1 LIETVHPERTAIVK
15 QLKILMKSK
24 YTQFFCIFLSSLFLL
39 WPAVYNGY
47 PLAYSDTHV
56 FISQPVAGFMNWDK
70 PFVYGPL
77 ILLFHAWQTLWLVVV
92 AQALLVSHL
101 LWLVVVV
108 LTPEQKRVDT
118 IDLYQPTASTAAW
131 SVGKRHLLTCAALAL
146 FSTAPWFVS
155 FLMPDIFAAMAV
167 LCIFLLGFSTRLT
180 RAEIAWL
187 VLLGALAIAVHL
199 SHLVIAAACVF
210 GVLCL
215 NWRRLSIAALP
226 LVGAIVIL
234 LGTNLYAF
242 QKAAI
247 SPHGSVFMLAR
258 LSGDGNTKEILEKY
272 CAQKN
277 WYLCAWVDRLP
288 KDSDDFLWNGQG
300 PVWSHPGGPIGLAP
314 EASEIVSY
322 VLRTRPWPVMLSGL
336 KNMTEQLWMI
346 ELGDTLHPDHLDVT
360 VAKSVRQYFSAK
372 ELEQFNGSRQMKDTL
387 AADAVWFSRVSVL
400 TFYCSVLFGFYI
412 LWCAWRKRRAGID
425 DQQNRVALGVET
437 SNAELDRQKTHLAL
451 DRQHTKVVIS
461 FILVLWLG
469 VAANAFATGA
479 LSKPHHRYQARIAWV
494 LVLPPLILWRRHAPY
509 QQLNVGQTGVHQRA

>member
-1 LIETVHPERTAIVK
+1 
-15 QLKILMKSK
+15 MNSK
-24 YTQFFCIFLSSLFLL
+24 YIQICCVVLGGLFLL
-39 WPAVYNGY
+39 WPAIYNGY
-47 PLAYSDTHV
+47 PLAYSDSHV

-77 ILLFHAWQTLWLVVV
+77 ILLFHVWQTLWLVVV

-101 LWLVVVV
+101 LWLVGVA
-108 LTPEQKRVDT
+108 LMPEHRLVDAT
-118 IDLYQPTASTAAW
+118 DSRPSTAPTAGW
-131 SVGKRHLLTCAALAL
+131 SVGKRHLLTCGALAL

-155 FLMPDIFAAMAV
+155 FLMPDIFAAMTV
-167 LCIFLLGFSTRLT
+167 FCIFLLGFSTRLT
-180 RAEIAWL
+180 RVESAWL

-215 NWRRLSIAALP
+215 NWRRLSVAALP

-242 QKAAI
+242 QKATI

-288 KDSDDFLWNGQG
+288 ADSDDFLWNGKG

-322 VLRTRPWPVMLSGL
+322 VVRTRPWPVLWSGL

-346 ELGDTLHPDHLDVT
+346 QLGDTLHPDHLDVT
-360 VAKSVRQYFSAK
+360 VAKSVRQYFAPA
-372 ELEQFNGSRQMKDTL
+372 ELERLNGSRQMKDTL
-387 AADAVWFSRVSVL
+387 AADVVWLSRVNVWVL
-400 TFYCSVLFGFYI
+400 YFAVVFGFY
-412 LWCAWRKRRAGID
+412 LLFNAWRKRC
-425 DQQNRVALGVET
+425 
-437 SNAELDRQKTHLAL
+437 
-451 DRQHTKVVIS
+451 
-461 FILVLWLG
+461 
-469 VAANAFATGA
+469 
-479 LSKPHHRYQARIAWV
+479 
-494 LVLPPLILWRRHAPY
+494 WRFCRWC
-509 QQLNVGQTGVHQRA
+509 

>member
-1 LIETVHPERTAIVK
+1 M
-15 QLKILMKSK
+15 LMNSK
-24 YTQFFCIFLSSLFLL
+24 YIQICCVVIGGLFLL
-39 WPAVYNGY
+39 WPAIYNGY
-47 PLAYSDTHV
+47 PLAYSDSHV

-101 LWLVVVV
+101 LWLVIRA
-108 LTPEQKRVDT
+108 LMPEHRLVDAT
-118 IDLYQPTASTAAW
+118 DSRPATAPTAGW
-131 SVGKRHLLTCAALAL
+131 SVGKRHLLTCGALAL

-180 RAEIAWL
+180 RVESAWL
-187 VLLGALAIAVHL
+187 IVLGAVAIAVHL

-215 NWRRLSIAALP
+215 GVHRLKIAVLP

-234 LGTNLYAF
+234 LGTNFYAF
-242 QKAAI
+242 QKATI

-288 KDSDDFLWNGQG
+288 ADSDDFLWNGQG

-314 EASEIVSY
+314 EASEIISY
-322 VLRTRPWPVMLSGL
+322 VVATRPWPVLWSGL
-336 KNMTEQLWMI
+336 KNMTAQLWMI
-346 ELGDTLHPDHLDVT
+346 QLGDTLHPDHLDVT
-360 VAKSVRQYFSAK
+360 VAKSVRQYFAPA
-372 ELEQFNGSRQMKDTL
+372 ELERLNGSRQMKDTL
-387 AADAVWFSRVSVL
+387 AADVVWLSRVSVWV
-400 TFYCSVLFGFYI
+400 FYFSVMFGFY
-412 LWCAWRKRRAGID
+412 LLFNAWRKRDARLNGRQTKAAIDRAPP
-425 DQQNRVALGVET
+425 
-437 SNAELDRQKTHLAL
+437 NAQL
-451 DRQHTKVVIS
+451 DRQHTKLVVG
-461 FILVLWLG
+461 FILMLWLG

-479 LSKPHHRYQARIAWV
+479 LSKPHHRYQARIAWL
-494 LVLPPLILWRRHAPY
+494 LVLPPLLLWRDPVRSAPAKP
-509 QQLNVGQTGVHQRA
+509 T